1 MSPSTPT
8 ATRSFPSRAVYDRD
22 SGRLTI
28 VVDAMPVAAEDITVT
43 AGSKRIHLRI
53 DCGER
58 VFERA
63 VTPPAP
69 ARVFTDDRE
78 AVYNNGVLTVTVG
91 TSRRYRY

>member
-8 ATRSFPSRAVYDRD
+8 ATRSFPSRAVYDHD
-22 SGRLTI
+22 SDRLTI
-28 VVDAMPVAAEDITVT
+28 VVDALPAAVEDITVT
-43 AGSKRIHLRI
+43 ASSKRVHLRI

-58 VFERA
+58 TFERS

-78 AVYNNGVLTVTVG
+78 AVYNNGVLTVSVG